1 MKTKL
6 SSTTLK
12 TKGISSVH
20 PSPIAI
26 LISALITIIINTA
39 LLIWVVRLSAKHC
52 GCIGGWRQ
60 EFIKYFAG
68 FTILVGVL
76 RLMNSY
82 GYFTGFSA
90 ALPQVI
96 LVLLSIVALVYLV
109 ASLINI
115 YAVITYVDDINE
127 TECACAIKGMSGLNK
142 AMIVLRWLYIA
153 GLCLFGAMLL
163 YTLAMLFT
171 KPIKN

>member
-1 MKTKL
+1 MKSKISKTIH
-6 SSTTLK
+6 T
-12 TKGISSVH
+12 TKGLSVH
-20 PSPIAI
+20 PSPVAV

-52 GCIGGWRQ
+52 GCVSGWRQ

-76 RLMNSY
+76 RLINSY
-82 GYFTGFSA
+82 GDFNGVSA
-90 ALPQVI
+90 NFPAVI
-96 LVLLSIVALVYLV
+96 LAVLSLVALVYLV
-109 ASLINI
+109 ASLLNI

-127 TECACAIKGMSGLNK
+127 TECSCAVKGMSGLNK
-142 AMIVLRWLYIA
+142 AMIVLRWVYIA

-163 YTLAMLFT
+163 YSLAVH
-171 KPIKN
+171 IN

>member
-1 MKTKL
+1 MKSKL
-6 SSTTLK
+6 SNTIHN
-12 TKGISSVH
+12 TKGISVH
-20 PSPIAI
+20 PSPVAVV
-26 LISALITIIINTA
+26 ISAVITIIINTA

-52 GCIGGWRQ
+52 GCVGGWRQ

-76 RLMNSY
+76 RLLNSY
-82 GYFTGFSA
+82 GHFTGFSA
-90 ALPQVI
+90 NFPAVI
-96 LVLLSIVALVYLV
+96 LAVLSLLALVYLA

-127 TECACAIKGMSGLNK
+127 TECPCAVKGMSGLNK
-142 AMIVLRWLYIA
+142 AMIVLRWVYIA

-163 YTLAMLFT
+163 YTLAIHMRH
-171 KPIKN
+171 